1 MSKDKIKIKLVY
13 KQGEFAIPTQ
23 SDLDQPSN
31 IFVEVDTKNE
41 RIIIQFPVDVGLIDK
56 RTVERRIKS
65 IAKSGYHHQVHGRIG
80 VGFLIETSGAEDKVP
95 DVLLQA
101 GHGYQREGGTI
112 FEDQGTS
119 PAQVRETVYQDPI
132 TTQQS
137 VSEPQTKTLGDLDS
151 EKNWLMGK
159 LVYDQIAKDKTI
171 IIRKVRGSI
180 TIDTMNPSDKF
191 EV

>member
-1 MSKDKIKIKLVY
+1 MLKDKIKIKLVY
-13 KQGEFAIPTQ
+13 KQGEFVIPTQ
-23 SDLDQPSN
+23 TDLDEPSKVF
-31 IFVEVDTKNE
+31 IEIDTKNE
-41 RIIIQFPVDVGLIDK
+41 RVIIQFPADVGLIEK

-65 IAKSGYHHQVHGRIG
+65 IVKSGYHHQTYGRIG
-80 VGFLIETSGAEDKVP
+80 VGFLIEISGAEDKIP

-101 GHGYQREGGTI
+101 GHGYQREGGTV
-112 FEDQGTS
+112 FEDQDAS
-119 PAQVRETVYQDPI
+119 SAQVRETVYQEPI

-137 VSEPQTKTLGDLDS
+137 VSEPQTKSLGDLES

-180 TIDTMNPSDKF
+180 TIDTMNPSDIF